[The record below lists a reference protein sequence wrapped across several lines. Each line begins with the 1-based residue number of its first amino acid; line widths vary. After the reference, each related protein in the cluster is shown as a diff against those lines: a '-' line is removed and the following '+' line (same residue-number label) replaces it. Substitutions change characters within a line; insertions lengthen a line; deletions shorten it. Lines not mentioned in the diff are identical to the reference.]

1 MEKMNLTYKPS
12 YEVHKNKV
20 GEYSAKSFVD
30 IALQFKFSDQLH
42 LNKFIKMYF
51 GVTPLQSLKWNKE

>member
-1 MEKMNLTYKPS
+1 MNLTYKPS

-51 GVTPLQSLKWNKE
+51 GVTPLQSLK